1 MHRIMGILLVGS
13 LLLTAACAQQGAT
26 PRVGSTKPLDCAPF
40 IDAGTALAKE
50 LAAHP
55 ADASCE
61 TRFGPQGGYV
71 EAFGSVSIGAR
82 DPASKLTDR
91 GLIMVYRYFGWD
103 EALAPINGSDLDW
116 DKDFR
121 ILVSDLPVQLDH
133 VDGAGRVVRFETVR
147 DDVTRVCVS
156 ANTRNPNGSRSL
168 IDLCR
173 PIGHLAS
180 DDDVMAEAR
189 RIAAQDFPAINP

>member
-1 MHRIMGILLVGS
+1 MHRIVEILLVSG
-13 LLLTAACAQQGAT
+13 LLLTAACAQQGAA

-40 IDAGTALAKE
+40 IDADTALAKE

-55 ADASCE
+55 DQASCE
-61 TRFGPQGGYV
+61 TRYGPQGGYV
-71 EAFGSVSIGAR
+71 EAFGSTSIGAR
-82 DPASKLTDR
+82 DPASKIHDR

-116 DKDFR
+116 DRDFR
-121 ILVSDLPVQLDH
+121 ILVTDLPVQLEH
-133 VDGAGRVVRFETVR
+133 VDGTGRVVRFETVR
-147 DDVTRVCVS
+147 EDVTRVCVS

-173 PIGHLAS
+173 PIGNLAS
-180 DDDVMAEAR
+180 DEDVMAEAR
-189 RIAAQDFPAINP
+189 LIATQDFPAINP

>member
-1 MHRIMGILLVGS
+1 MSIRFLLATLAAMA
-13 LLLTAACAQQGAT
+13 LLSACAQQGAS
-26 PRVGSTKPLDCAPF
+26 PRIGSTKPLDCAPF

-55 ADASCE
+55 EQANCE

-71 EAFGSVSIGAR
+71 EAFGSTSIGAR
-82 DPASKLTDR
+82 DTTSKLTDR

-116 DKDFR
+116 DKNFR
-121 ILVSDLPVQLDH
+121 ILATDLPVQLDH
-133 VDGAGRVVRFETVR
+133 VDGLGRVVRFETVTG
-147 DDVTRVCVS
+147 DVTRVCVS

-173 PIGHLAS
+173 PIGNLAS
-180 DDDVMAEAR
+180 DADVMAEAKL
-189 RIAAQDFPAINP
+189 IAGQDFPAINP